1 MGRLTLESSFILNS
15 IAKHD
20 NEHYRLI
27 LAKPFSSYPIPNN
40 IFKMLYR
47 TGDEFTPV
55 YLSDSDNAGEKL
67 LLELASDTSTLP
79 LILMNLSNRSFAS
92 VKSAVAS
99 NPNTLDMIVK
109 KLSFDSSKEV
119 RKAAKDAL
127 FMREQED
134 KSQAVSDDLAD
145 R

>member
-1 MGRLTLESSFILNS
+1 
-15 IAKHD
+15 
-20 NEHYRLI
+20 
-27 LAKPFSSYPIPNN
+27 
-40 IFKMLYR
+40 MLYR